1 MALGRTGRF
10 TIRSRW
16 VNVRPDVKHLI
27 VLVQGALI
35 GIANVIPGV
44 SGGTFALVL
53 GIYDRLISALK
64 SFDLQALRVGSKS
77 LATIHRPA
85 SRQALMAEVR
95 RTDLVFLT
103 VLGIGAI
110 VAIKGLAGLLQW
122 LLAEEPM
129 PTLAFFIGLIIPS
142 IAVPARMMDRRGPV
156 EAVACLAGIG
166 LTVAVSM
173 GQVSSGGEEPALW
186 LVFGGG
192 AVAIAAMI
200 LPGISGSF
208 VLLVLGLYQATLE
221 HIHHITSRSLVFLGV
236 MAAGFF
242 FGVVTISRAMA
253 WLLKHQ
259 RSATL
264 AFLIGLIFG
273 SFYVLWPFKD
283 YGAPSDVRPAD
294 AAVVAA
300 DSAEGVVD
308 DVAVRAP
315 DEVTPTPKAGK
326 APEQKVSI
334 RVATA
339 PNRLPHGAGELGWP
353 GLMLLLG
360 LGCAS
365 GLNRLGRAGD
375 GEDGGEPADD
385 RGRPEDAEADG
396 AEPERDEGERSD
408 DG

>member
-1 MALGRTGRF
+1 
-10 TIRSRW
+10 
-16 VNVRPDVKHLI
+16 VKHFLVLI
-27 VLVQGALI
+27 KGALI

-64 SFDLQALRVGSKS
+64 SFDLRALRVGVGS
-77 LATIHRPA
+77 LLTIGRPA
-85 SRQALMAEVR
+85 SKKALMAEVR
-95 RTDLVFLT
+95 RTDLVFLV
-103 VLGIGAI
+103 VLAIGAL

-122 LLAEEPM
+122 LLAYHPM
-129 PTLAFFIGLIIPS
+129 PTLAFFVGLIIPS
-142 IAVPARMMDRRGPV
+142 IAVPARMMDRRGPI
-156 EAVACLAGIG
+156 EAIACALGIG
-166 LTVAVSM
+166 LTIAVSM
-173 GQVSSGGEEPALW
+173 GQVSGGGEEPALW

-221 HIHHITSRSLVFLGV
+221 HIHHITSRSFVFLGV

-242 FGVVTISRAMA
+242 FGVVTISRAMS

-259 RSATL
+259 RSVTL

-283 YGAPSDVRPAD
+283 YDAPSETPA
-294 AAVVAA
+294 AAVAA
-300 DSAEGVVD
+300 Q
-308 DVAVRAP
+308 AP
-315 DEVTPTPKAGK
+315 ASPPGASWTSGTGPSPAAPPQGEAPK
-326 APEQKVSI
+326 QKISI

-339 PNRLPHGAGELGWP
+339 PNRLPRSLGEVAWP
-353 GLMLLLG
+353 ALMLLLG

-365 GLNRLGRAGD
+365 GLNRLGRAGT
-375 GEDGGEPADD
+375 GEAESKPSEEEDVTDEQAADD
-385 RGRPEDAEADG
+385 DPDSAE
-396 AEPERDEGERSD
+396 
-408 DG
+408 

>member
-1 MALGRTGRF
+1 M
-10 TIRSRW
+10 
-16 VNVRPDVKHLI
+16 KHLI
-27 VLVQGALI
+27 VLIKGALI

-64 SFDLQALRVGSKS
+64 SFDLRAIRVGVGS
-77 LATIHRPA
+77 LLTIHRPA
-85 SRQALMAEVR
+85 SRKALMEEVR
-95 RTDLVFLT
+95 RTDLIFLG
-103 VLGIGAI
+103 VLGIGAV
-110 VAIKGLAGLLQW
+110 VAIKGLAGVLQW
-122 LLAEEPM
+122 LLSDHPM
-129 PTLAFFIGLIIPS
+129 PTLAFFVGLIIPS
-142 IAVPARMMDRRGPV
+142 IAVPARMMDRRGPI
-156 EAVACLAGIG
+156 EAIACAAGVA

-236 MAAGFF
+236 MAAGFV

-283 YGAPSDVRPAD
+283 Y
-294 AAVVAA
+294 
-300 DSAEGVVD
+300 
-308 DVAVRAP
+308 
-315 DEVTPTPKAGK
+315 EVTAE
-326 APEQKVSI
+326 APAASPQAVDAPGAAPGPRWESADPAKQPAAAERKPRKQKISI

-339 PNRLPHGAGELGWP
+339 PNRLPRSVGEIAWP

-360 LGCAS
+360 LGCAA
-365 GLNRLGRAGD
+365 GLNRLGRAGQGD
-375 GEDGGEPADD
+375 GEEK
-385 RGRPEDAEADG
+385 PEE
-396 AEPERDEGERSD
+396 SD
-408 DG
+408 DEPQSGP